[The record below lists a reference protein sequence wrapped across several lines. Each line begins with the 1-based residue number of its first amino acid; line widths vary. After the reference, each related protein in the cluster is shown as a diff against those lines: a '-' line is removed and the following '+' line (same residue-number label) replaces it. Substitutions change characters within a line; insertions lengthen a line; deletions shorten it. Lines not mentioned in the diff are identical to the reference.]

1 MDATSKVIEFVSFCI
16 EMYAREYNM
25 TGEVV
30 SSDFEKRGIIDYL
43 FDNYQELHTQGK
55 EFLLPLL
62 HDFITKENQK

>member
-25 TGEVV
+25 AGEVV

-43 FDNYQELHTQGK
+43 FDNYHPYRCTVICHCDFDLYLH
-55 EFLLPLL
+55 
-62 HDFITKENQK
+62 

>member
-16 EMYAREYNM
+16 EMYSREYNM
-25 TGEVV
+25 AGEVV